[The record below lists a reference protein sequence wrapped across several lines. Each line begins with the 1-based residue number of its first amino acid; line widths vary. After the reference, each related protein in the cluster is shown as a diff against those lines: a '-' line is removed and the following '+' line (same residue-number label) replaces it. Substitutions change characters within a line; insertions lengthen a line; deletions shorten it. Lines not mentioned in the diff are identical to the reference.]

1 MNTLLKCVNV
11 KKKQNIETPAA
22 TRTVPIQRKKKKR
35 SRIPIPK
42 LYYVINLII
51 LERMLNTRFSWNCDF

>member
-22 TRTVPIQRKKKKR
+22 TRTVPIQSKKKNV
-35 SRIPIPK
+35 P
-42 LYYVINLII
+42 
-51 LERMLNTRFSWNCDF
+51 EFRFEIVLCN